1 MLEVGSVYKLSVPG
15 CMFPL
20 IPYNQGGYYM
30 EMGTIVTVLSCE
42 LLLNLNTSIKPEWQ
56 IKVLIGDKILTLVA
70 TRQMMSGFIKIC

>member
-1 MLEVGSVYKLSVPG
+1 
-15 CMFPL
+15 
-20 IPYNQGGYYM
+20 M